1 MGTGVHQALKLIREY
16 NITATPT
23 VWRLYRIAYGEGLI
37 LRYFP
42 FRGRIEGSYLRT
54 PDGIAILTLQSG
66 LPPGY
71 LKHVLA
77 HGLGF
82 HLIHRGPGTYIHGV
96 VETDLDGH
104 IRDFAATLLVP
115 PGALKNLGGQ
125 IPPHEIARLAGIPYS
140 LACWRVDL
148 AGRYR
153 V

>member
-1 MGTGVHQALKLIREY
+1 MGTGVRQALRLIRDY

-42 FRGRIEGSYLRT
+42 FRGRIEGSYLRA

-66 LPPGY
+66 LPRGY

-82 HLIHRGPGTYIHGV
+82 HLIHRGPGTYVHGV

-104 IRDFAATLLVP
+104 IRGYVGFNGPPNKRPGTLPMPGP
-115 PGALKNLGGQ
+115 PANWISKLLLRLSLQALIDKTT
-125 IPPHEIARLAGIPYS
+125 S
-140 LACWRVDL
+140 L
-148 AGRYR
+148 
-153 V
+153 